1 MWTIN
6 YKYIVVVSGFVFI
19 LYLYPTDKQPP
30 SDANMNIHTTAIK
43 TTTVATQT
51 AHTVK
56 TQTTQTDSTIQTKTQ
71 TTQTVHTTKQTQT
84 QTPQTVHTTKQT
96 RQTKNAHTQV
106 EFDMTDFIIVDYCH
120 KV

>member
-30 SDANMNIHTTAIK
+30 SDHNMNIHTTVIK
-43 TTTVATQT
+43 TTVATQT

-56 TQTTQTDSTIQTKTQ
+56 TQTTQTDSTIQTKT
-71 TTQTVHTTKQTQT
+71 T
-84 QTPQTVHTTKQT
+84 QTVHTTKQT